1 MSEVEEPSW
10 GGTGGSDTLQ
20 ATGSHVLFRSRLSR
34 VTAASV
40 STAGHCGVPL
50 KLYLQ
55 ATQQGHLLAPELVPP
70 LSRMQYSLRT
80 FFCPFLLQDTVCD
93 PGLEVSSRP
102 CWEESHQRLNEC
114 LSNIWVPWSL
124 DGTLHH
130 DATWSQA
137 LVSLGRGE
145 FTGPR
150 ELAEDEKTYRKAYSL
165 QPGSGRSV
173 VESTVSSGFL
183 GSQTSSAMDQPF

>member
-1 MSEVEEPSW
+1 MASVATLLPKKPFYDQRCQRSRNLLGEVQ
-10 GGTGGSDTLQ
+10 GGSDTLQ
-20 ATGSHVLFRSRLSR
+20 ATGSHVLFRSSLTR

-40 STAGHCGVPL
+40 STTGHCGVPL

-70 LSRMQYSLRT
+70 LSRMQYSSRT
-80 FFCPFLLQDTVCD
+80 FFCPSLLQDTVCD
-93 PGLEVSSRP
+93 PGLEVSNQP

-130 DATWSQA
+130 DAMWSQA
-137 LVSLGRGE
+137 LASLGRGE

-150 ELAEDEKTYRKAYSL
+150 ELAEDEKTYRKHTVCSL
-165 QPGSGRSV
+165 V
-173 VESTVSSGFL
+173 L
-183 GSQTSSAMDQPF
+183 GDLLLSQQ